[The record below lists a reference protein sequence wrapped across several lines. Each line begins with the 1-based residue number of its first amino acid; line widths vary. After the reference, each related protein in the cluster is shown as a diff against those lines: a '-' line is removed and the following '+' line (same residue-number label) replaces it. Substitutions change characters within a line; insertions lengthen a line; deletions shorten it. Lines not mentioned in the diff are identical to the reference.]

1 MYKVCKGVKDAK
13 ARAMMVNENVGITKH
28 VMAPSLKKK
37 KTNTKTKQRKLDS
50 PKKKFTGLL
59 LLTLDRNIVLYQN
72 DNFTKTDSQLPTDP
86 DPLVSLI
93 TLRRS

>member
-13 ARAMMVNENVGITKH
+13 ARAIMVNEHVGITKH
-28 VMAPSLKKK
+28 VMAPSLKKKK

-50 PKKKFTGLL
+50 PKKEFTGLL

-72 DNFTKTDSQLPTDP
+72 ENFTKTDSNC
-86 DPLVSLI
+86 PLI
-93 TLRRS
+93 PIHWPN